1 MPMGTSRRLSPNLSI
16 ILKDIVPK
24 MTRRSGQRWEKGNL
38 HSQIFK
44 QKTTPH
50 CLVTRK
56 RIAWTRD
63 GNSHQHE
70 YGRQVWG
77 HGYQSNGD
85 RERGGCSSQH
95 ETMDVA
101 RSEPQGRAVTMR
113 TLFTWQSGI
122 DLLLTA
128 FGVSRHLLG
137 FRQIFCIPR
146 WTAQP
151 GIFYQECESQGAMR
165 VCKLKRFL
173 L

>member
-1 MPMGTSRRLSPNLSI
+1 MEIPISMNMVG
-16 ILKDIVPK
+16 
-24 MTRRSGQRWEKGNL
+24 RSGVMVIKAMETGKG
-38 HSQIFK
+38 
-44 QKTTPH
+44 
-50 CLVTRK
+50 
-56 RIAWTRD
+56 
-63 GNSHQHE
+63 
-70 YGRQVWG
+70 
-77 HGYQSNGD
+77 
-85 RERGGCSSQH
+85 GGCSSQH

-122 DLLLTA
+122 DLLLMA